1 MAGEELWISELL
13 QGLPSGTPKVSKEG
27 DYVFVT
33 HNSDSE
39 AVGHFT
45 VLDAGTNGT
54 TFFSQTNN
62 NAPFAPPGI
71 YHSPKEGY
79 YTGGENNRNDVLVWS
94 VQPKK
99 NDTNVGLGAT
109 FGFQFPI
116 GFLGEPDNLSYTNL
130 GQALDFQA
138 IAPPVFGNGG
148 LSMYWGTTRSQFR
161 AWVGQE
167 GFNRYRFNL
176 NRTAAAS
183 FTRGVPPMQAVYAPL
198 ALSDDSSKP
207 FAFGGTAAEEF
218 VRLNF
223 DFSEQLQVVTSSIV
237 KTKAHISPDN
247 LYVYYVEFYGK
258 IHQARFD
265 DLSDNWVHDL
275 QVPVDGEFALTADG
289 SNLYVADVTGKLS
302 GFRIASAP
310 TSLPTVSPT
319 GVPGGMGT
327 NLTTSSPMAA
337 NEGLATE
344 GPTKMPARAPTS
356 EAAPT
361 LAAPTAAPEEV
372 RGGGGA
378 TPVASTATLSAG
390 YRATALMACVVAA
403 ILL

>member
-1 MAGEELWISELL
+1 MSGEELWVSELL

-27 DYVFVT
+27 GYVFVT
-33 HNSDSE
+33 HNSNSE

-45 VLDAGTNGT
+45 VLNAAQNGA
-54 TFFSQTNN
+54 TFFSQTND
-62 NAPFAPPGI
+62 NAPFSPLGI

-94 VQPKK
+94 VQPKP
-99 NDTNVGLGAT
+99 DDLNVGEGAT

-116 GFLGEPDNLSYTNL
+116 GFLGEPNNLSYISL

-138 IAPPVFGNGG
+138 IAPPVFANGG
-148 LSMYWGTTRSQFR
+148 LSLYWGTTRSQFR

-167 GFNRYRFNL
+167 GFNRYRFNFP
-176 NRTAAAS
+176 RTASAS
-183 FTRGVPPMQAVYAPL
+183 FTRGRLAMQAVYAPL

-223 DFSEQLQVVTSSIV
+223 DFSEQLKVATSSLV
-237 KTKAHISPDN
+237 KTEARISPDN

-275 QVPVDGEFALTADG
+275 QVPVDSEFALSADG
-289 SNLYVADVTGKLS
+289 STLYIADVTGRLS
-302 GFRIASAP
+302 AFRVANTP
-310 TSLPTVSPT
+310 SLSLTLSPT
-319 GVPGGMGT
+319 GTRT
-327 NLTTSSPMAA
+327 NFPTTSPIAA
-337 NEGLATE
+337 TD
-344 GPTKMPARAPTS
+344 GPTKMPGAALAP

-361 LAAPTAAPEEV
+361 VTVPKTTAPVPAQGST
-372 RGGGGA
+372 GGE
-378 TPVASTATLSAG
+378 PPLVISSATLSAG
-390 YRATALMACVVAA
+390 HGAIMLSMAFVAGA